1 MTLRGKGLPFLVAL
15 IVVLIPVLA
24 LLATLPAVDEITRS
38 RWVPQHLVDP
48 EPGTLGGVP
57 GVQSGPPLRNRPL
70 GTRAAGTDP
79 VIVLPIEFT
88 DITHSASHNA
98 AYFDSMMNAAS
109 GQSVNA
115 FYEENSY
122 GNFGMQSTIGS
133 WVRSART
140 MASYGQD
147 GSGVDDANGPIYR
160 LVTEAVQLA
169 DPSIN
174 FAQFDRD
181 NNSVVDH
188 IVVVHAGGAQESSSN
203 TNLIWSHRW
212 AVIDANPSLPGDQA
226 LRADGV
232 QIYGYVMIS
241 EDSPIGVVAHE
252 FGHDLGLPDLYDTD
266 SSSLGVGEWDIMGSG
281 SWNGNPRGTS
291 PSHFGAWSKAKLGW
305 LTPIDVTAPLLSQS
319 IPQVENTSR
328 AYRLTVKTSSAGDEY
343 FLVENRQQIGFDAA
357 LPGAGLLTWH
367 IDDSVQNND
376 NDAHRL
382 VDLEE
387 HDQAANGDTPD
398 DAGDPWV
405 SDAVGF
411 GPDTI
416 PNSNGYGNVRTGWKV
431 RNIGPSGPTMTADL
445 SKDVDDDLAVTKVN
459 GAFAVPVNQPV
470 TITATLRNQGARDQ
484 TNVNVS
490 LRVFR
495 ETMDPANEEQVAN
508 PTHIVSL
515 LQSGAFDN
523 QSWTF
528 TPAAEARYV
537 LDARVALPLD
547 EILEN
552 NERVSHFV
560 ARNFSFRDDVEF
572 LPASWTTPGQLPT
585 DQYRW
590 EIVADTDPVG
600 KSHSPTH
607 AWRFGAYTGGVPNPV
622 FTYHYLESP
631 DVNVPGGSLYLIYY
645 QSYDLRGR
653 ETPVIVN
660 ASDTDH
666 GYVELSVAGAPWQTV
681 AHFQGFD
688 TRWSPVSL
696 NLTSYV
702 PATPTTVQLRFNAT
716 SAVLLPTG
724 GWWVDDIMLTD
735 ANYSYGVAVVPIVS
749 ARLIEPGDEAVFTF
763 KAVNV
768 GDLDDTFRFVAVVPS
783 DWTATMVVNAS
794 TILAVDAVRLSLAPD
809 AEATLQLRARS
820 PTGILRGTVVDI
832 PMTVVSGGDGTKSAD
847 LTLTVTINDP
857 LGLGGI
863 QKYLIWI
870 IVLGIGLLVII
881 VLVDAAKSRK
891 FRGQVR

>member
-1 MTLRGKGLPFLVAL
+1 MTLRGKGLPFLIVL
-15 IVVLIPVLA
+15 ILVMIPVLA

-57 GVQSGPPLRNRPL
+57 GVESGPPLLNRPL
-70 GTRAAGTDP
+70 GTRATGTDP

-88 DITHSASHNA
+88 DVTHSASHNA

-115 FYEENSY
+115 FYRENSY
-122 GNFGMQSTIGS
+122 GTFGMQSTIGN
-133 WVRSART
+133 WVRSSRT
-140 MASYGQD
+140 MSSYGQD

-169 DPSIN
+169 DASIN
-174 FAQFDRD
+174 FSQFDRD
-181 NNSVVDH
+181 GDGVVDH
-188 IVVVHAGGAQESSSN
+188 VVVVHAGGAQESSSN

-212 AVIDANPSLPGDQA
+212 AVIDENPGLPGDQS

-241 EDSPIGVVAHE
+241 EDSPFGVVAHE

-266 SSSLGVGEWDIMGSG
+266 SSSLGVGEWEVMGSG

-291 PSHFGAWSKAKLGW
+291 PSHFSAWSKEKLGW
-305 LTPIDVTAPLLSQS
+305 LTPIEVTVPLLTQQ
-319 IPQVENTSR
+319 IPAVENTSR
-328 AYRLTVKTSSAGDEY
+328 AYRLTVKTASGGDEY
-343 FLVENRQQIGFDAA
+343 FLVENRQRTGYDAA
-357 LPGAGLLTWH
+357 LPGDGLLIWH

-387 HDQAANGDTPD
+387 RDAANGDTPD
-398 DAGDPWV
+398 DPGDPWA
-405 SDAVGF
+405 SDAIGF

-431 RNIGPSGPTMTADL
+431 RNIGPSGAVMTADL
-445 SKDVDDDLAVTKVN
+445 SKDVDDDLAVTRVN

-484 TNVNVS
+484 TNVNVT

-495 ETMDPANEEQVAN
+495 GTMDPANEEQVA
-508 PTHIVSL
+508 TATKILSVL
-515 LQSGAFDN
+515 RSGAFDN

-528 TPAAEARYV
+528 TPAAEARYI
-537 LDARVALPLD
+537 LDARVVLPLD
-547 EILEN
+547 EIPEN

-560 ARNFSFRDDVEF
+560 ARTFYFRDDVE
-572 LPASWTTPGQLPT
+572 SGRGWWNRTGQLFT

-607 AWRFGAYTGGVPNPV
+607 AWRFGAYSGGFSN
-622 FTYHYLESP
+622 FTAYHYLLSP
-631 DVNVPGGSLYLIYY
+631 NVSVPGGSLYLIYY

-653 ETPVIVN
+653 ETPVILN

-666 GYVELSVAGAPWQTV
+666 GYVELSVAGGPWQTL

-688 TRWSPVSL
+688 TRWEPVSL

-702 PATPTTVQLRFNAT
+702 PASPTTIQFRFNAT
-716 SAVLLPTG
+716 STVLLPTG
-724 GWWVDDIMLTD
+724 GWWIDDIMVTD
-735 ANYSYGVAVVPIVS
+735 ANYSYGVAVVPVVS
-749 ARLIEPGDEAVFTF
+749 SRVIEPGEEAVFTF

-768 GDLDDTFRFVAVVPS
+768 GDFDDTFRFAAAVPS
-783 DWTATMVVNAS
+783 GWTAVMVVNAS
-794 TILAVDAVRLSLAPD
+794 TILAVDAVRLNLAPD
-809 AEATLQLRARS
+809 AEAALQLRARS
-820 PTGILRGTVVDI
+820 PTGILRGTVVEI
-832 PMTVVSGGDGTKSAD
+832 PVAIASEGDGTKTAD
-847 LTLTVTINDP
+847 LTLTATINDP

-881 VLVDAAKSRK
+881 VLVDAAKHRK
-891 FRGQVR
+891 FRGHLR